1 MSFASELFLNYNY
14 SVFMKEYLYRSLYLS
29 LSCQETPRNLR
40 WIDKYILTENLVEDM
55 TVKKICVRFR
65 YLLTFSI

>member
-1 MSFASELFLNYNY
+1 
-14 SVFMKEYLYRSLYLS
+14 MKEYLMYRTLYLS

-65 YLLTFSI
+65 YSLTLSI